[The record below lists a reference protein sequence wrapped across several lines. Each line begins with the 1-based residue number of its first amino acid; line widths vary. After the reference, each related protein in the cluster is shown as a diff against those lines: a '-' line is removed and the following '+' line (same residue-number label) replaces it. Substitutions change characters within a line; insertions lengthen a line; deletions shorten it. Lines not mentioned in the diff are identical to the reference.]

1 MPRLFGRQLTQAEI
15 AARTGRIS
23 QLGGI
28 RPLRYDDGRA
38 RDVRAFDVRTGTGL
52 QFTCVAD
59 RALDI
64 VSAEYRGIPLA
75 WHAPAGLA
83 APAHYDGGRSGFARS
98 FFGGLL
104 TTCGLTA
111 FGPPGEDQWGEWGQH
126 GRINQL
132 PAEEVS
138 SRTRWE
144 DDSCI
149 FEISGTVRETRL
161 FGEDLRL
168 DRTWRAQLG
177 SNRIELV
184 DRVINDGSASSP
196 HMILYHCNIGF
207 PLLAE
212 DSRVYVSHRT
222 VVPRDAEARTGLDHW
237 DRGAPPDPEFA
248 EQVFTHEPVALDDG
262 WAVAAM
268 VARHLNDERGLA
280 LVIRF
285 RPEELPAL
293 FTWRMLGV
301 KTYVMGLEPANCP
314 TILGRVAAA
323 QQGVMP
329 FIEPGEVRTYRLSFE
344 VLEGRDEI
352 DALVNA
358 IGRAPV
364 AP

>member
-1 MPRLFGRQLTQAEI
+1 MPRLFGRHLTQAEI
-15 AARTGRIS
+15 VARIGRIS

-75 WHAPAGLA
+75 WQAPAGLA
-83 APAHYDGGRSGFARS
+83 APAYYDGAQGGFARS

-132 PAEEVS
+132 PSEEVS

-149 FEISGTVRETRL
+149 LEISGTVRETRL

-168 DRTWRAQLG
+168 ERTWRAQLG

-184 DRVINDGSASSP
+184 DRVINDGSGSSP

-212 DSRVYVSHRT
+212 DSRVYVSHRS
-222 VVPRDAEARTGLDHW
+222 VVPRDAEARKGLDHW
-237 DRGAPPDPEFA
+237 DRGGRPDAEFA

-268 VARHLNDERGLA
+268 VAPHLNDERGLA

-329 FIEPGEVRTYRLSFE
+329 FIEPGDVRTYRLSFE

-364 AP
+364 TP

>member
-1 MPRLFGRQLTQAEI
+1 MPRLFGRQLTQADI
-15 AARTGRIS
+15 VARTGRIS

-52 QFTCVAD
+52 QFTCLAD

-64 VSAEYRGIPLA
+64 ASAEYRGIPLA
-75 WHAPAGLA
+75 WHAPAGVAGPTYLE
-83 APAHYDGGRSGFARS
+83 GGRSGFARV

-138 SRTRWE
+138 ALTRWE
-144 DDSCI
+144 NDSCI
-149 FEISGTVRETRL
+149 LEISGTVRETSL

-168 DRTWRAQLG
+168 ERTWRARLG
-177 SNRIELV
+177 SNRIELT
-184 DRVINDGSASSP
+184 DRVVNDGSSSSP

-212 DSRVYVSHRT
+212 DSRVYVSHRA
-222 VVPRDAEARTGLDHW
+222 VVPRDAEARKGLDHW
-237 DRGAPPDPEFA
+237 DRGGPPDPDFA
-248 EQVFTHEPVALDDG
+248 EQVFTLEPVALDGG
-262 WAVAAM
+262 WVMAAM
-268 VARHLNDERGLA
+268 VSRQLNDDRGLA

-285 RPEELPAL
+285 RPEELPGL
-293 FTWRMLGV
+293 FTWRMLGL
-301 KTYVMGLEPANCP
+301 KTYVMGIEPANCP

-323 QQGVMP
+323 QQDVLP
-329 FIEPGEVRTYRLSFE
+329 FLGPGEARTYRLSFE
-344 VLEGRDEI
+344 VVEGRDQI

-358 IGRAPV
+358 IGGSVQGR
-364 AP
+364 